1 MICLLVL
8 GGRLLFIQGIDA
20 EDQAQQAMDRRTRP
34 VTLAPERGAILD
46 RDGNVMAESV
56 QRYDL
61 VVDQRLVQD
70 SRVWDSET
78 GSYIEVDIDDQL
90 QELSD
95 ILDIDYPELRELMVG
110 DRPYRIISRRVTP
123 EVRQEALEVGIP
135 GLVSEPVAERIYP
148 NGAVA
153 GSILG
158 FNGLEGQGLEGV
170 ERSQNEHLEGQ
181 PGERVFEISAD
192 GVRIPNASFSETEAI
207 DGKDVR
213 LTIDQDVSWYAQE
226 LSLPKSMNITPS
238 GATSWSWTRKPGI
251 SLR

>member
-1 MICLLVL
+1 MNRVSNTVVTGVQKSRLKVTVSLLMICLFIL

-34 VTLAPERGAILD
+34 VTLAPERGAIVD
-46 RDGNVMAESV
+46 RDGSVMAESV

-70 SRVWDSET
+70 SRVWDRET
-78 GSYIEVDIDDQL
+78 ASYIEVDIEDQL
-90 QELSD
+90 EELSS
-95 ILDIDYPELRELMVG
+95 ILDIDAPELHELMVG
-110 DRPYRIISRRVTP
+110 DRPYRVVSRRVTP

-158 FNGLEGQGLEGV
+158 FNGHDGHGV
-170 ERSQNEHLEGQ
+170 HVAVL
-181 PGERVFEISAD
+181 ISGD
-192 GVRIPNASFSETEAI
+192 GVYIFFTA
-207 DGKDVR
+207 
-213 LTIDQDVSWYAQE
+213 
-226 LSLPKSMNITPS
+226 
-238 GATSWSWTRKPGI
+238 
-251 SLR
+251 